1 MDKYALVYEA
11 VFDNYVNDE
20 ITLEE
25 FNDVMTTAYVKYLN
39 EAKVEYMDKKVL
51 RQNSNVNNITKSAQ
65 YAKLSKDINNLYH
78 LNAKYG
84 TNYKRAID
92 NLKDEVS
99 SNDMSKLKL
108 LQHKINNLIQKI
120 KSNSTQ
126 HQLAYN

>member
-84 TNYKRAID
+84 TNYKHAID

>member
-1 MDKYALVYEA
+1 MDKYALIYEA

-51 RQNSNVNNITKSAQ
+51 RQNSNVSNITKSAQ